1 MSFDKREVRVS
12 GGVTYW
18 TLGNAFDRRT
28 LVEGFER
35 LGLKDYTP
43 EVRGTKSALGEA
55 VSEYYSKPASYT
67 LEANEKILFR
77 ATDTSNES
85 KDTHG
90 LAVVLETR
98 EADGKNDYQVLRNF
112 RVNGDSGQIT
122 CDPEN
127 FDIQV
132 EVNQLYCKHRQT
144 VGQHAVARALV
155 ESLVFFGGTSLRPSG
170 AVYWVEEGKLQ
181 QWAELTDLIK
191 QATLIGESKVYL
203 LRTLLDDSALQAVRD
218 AIVHEVK
225 SAAEGIKE
233 KATTGNIG
241 ERAFRARRRDAQG
254 LHSRVAYYENI
265 LGQALGELH
274 AVADQCESVVV
285 EAGLS
290 EFADL
295 FSNIAE

>member
-18 TLGNAFDRRT
+18 SLGQAYDRRT
-28 LVEGFER
+28 LVEGFQR
-35 LGLKDYTP
+35 LGLQEFTP
-43 EVRGTKSALGEA
+43 EVRGSKSALNEA
-55 VSEYYSKPASYT
+55 VREYYETPAAYT
-67 LEANEKILFR
+67 LQSNEKILLR
-77 ATDTSNES
+77 PIDTSTES

-98 EADGKNDYQVLRNF
+98 ETDGKNDYQVLRNF
-112 RVNGDSGQIT
+112 RTVDNDHVV
-122 CDPEN
+122 CDPE
-127 FDIQV
+127 DYDTQQS
-132 EVNQLYCKHRQT
+132 VNQLFRKHRQT

-203 LRTLLDDSALQAVRD
+203 LRTLLDDSAVQAVKD
-218 AIVHEVK
+218 AIIHEVRAT
-225 SAAEGIKE
+225 AAGIEE

-265 LGQALGELH
+265 LGQALTELH
-274 AVADQCESVVV
+274 AVADQCENAVV
-285 EAGLS
+285 EAGLA

-295 FSNIAE
+295 FPTLNP